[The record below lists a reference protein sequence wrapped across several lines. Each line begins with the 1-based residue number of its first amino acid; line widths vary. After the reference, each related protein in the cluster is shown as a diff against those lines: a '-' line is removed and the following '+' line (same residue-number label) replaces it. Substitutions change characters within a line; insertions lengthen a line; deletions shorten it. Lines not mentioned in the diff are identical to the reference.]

1 MQGLSL
7 DRFPVLL
14 RGAWFGMNRVFRE
27 RLKSLGITTSQYT
40 VLRCL
45 KEADGINQSVLSER
59 ISTNKNNCS
68 SLVNRLCKQ
77 GLIKKKVITNDRRN
91 YNLKLSN
98 KGMNIFHQAEGVAL
112 DLQKEVLE
120 KLPPHAEEQ
129 IVSSLQKITETL
141 TD

>member
-1 MQGLSL
+1 MQGLSSG
-7 DRFPVLL
+7 RFPVLL

-45 KEADGINQSVLSER
+45 KEADGINQSVLSQR

-68 SLVNRLCKQ
+68 SLVNRLCQQ
-77 GLIKKKVITNDRRN
+77 GLIHKKVITNDRRN
-91 YNLKLSN
+91 FNLKLSS
-98 KGMNIFHQAEGVAL
+98 KGKDIFYQAESVAL

-129 IVSSLQKITETL
+129 IVSSLQKITDAL
-141 TD
+141 SA

>member
-1 MQGLSL
+1 MQGLIS

-27 RLKSLGITTSQYT
+27 RLKSLGVTTSQYT

-68 SLVNRLCKQ
+68 SLVNRLCQQ
-77 GLIKKKVITNDRRN
+77 GLIDKRVITNDRRN
-91 YNLKLSN
+91 FNLKLSS
-98 KGMNIFHQAEGVAL
+98 KGKDIFHQAEVVAI

-120 KLPPHAEEQ
+120 NLPPHAEEQ
-129 IVSSLQKITETL
+129 IVSSLQKITEAL
-141 TD
+141 SA